1 MVTKADLDR
10 YRELCDAP
18 KAVHDSRLRDLMSTQ
33 LGPRLLAEVERLN
46 ILVEELRKQL
56 RQT

>member
-1 MVTKADLDR
+1 MITKEDLDR

-18 KAVHDSRLRDLMSTQ
+18 ESGALKAMSIK
-33 LGPRLLAEVERLN
+33 LGPRLLAEVDRLN
-46 ILVEELRKQL
+46 LLVEALRKQL